1 MTWGAQYMC
10 YICNNCGKKYRYA
23 IDLIGEYG
31 EDFGKCPD
39 CGSDGKLAWEG
50 PVSTETAQYEDVE

>member
-1 MTWGAQYMC
+1 MC
-10 YICNNCGKKYRYA
+10 YVCNSCGKKYRYA